1 MPATDLILAT
11 PGRRRM
17 TVLAACAALFAV
29 SNSAFDMLAPL
40 WATSDLG
47 LDAAGWAHLRSLRFT
62 GTFVGILALGILAER
77 VGSRRMAALSLA
89 LGGCALAC
97 MGLGLPWLV
106 TACMPLFGALVSTT
120 FVNLN
125 ALTQQVSRQRQG
137 LANGIYRGIAAGM
150 AVVAP
155 LAATAIATRCGSWAP
170 VIDLAAF
177 ATAIGGLIILLYP
190 EERGDGRSLREVL
203 RGFAAAARNRPLW
216 RFIVLDQA
224 MAFAQGAVTGFAALR
239 LTRQMG
245 LSESAFGVVCTIGA
259 CLGLAAVL
267 AAGLT
272 VQRVPLAW
280 GMAAAWTL
288 STAGSLLLGLSDTLP
303 LGIAGALLVAFGWPI
318 TSVPGSMWIGLTGG
332 ASATA
337 FTVHKIVQ
345 AGVAAG
351 AMALLA
357 WLEPITGMRPLLVAG
372 GLMGIPLIV
381 LILRQPDPRRTP

>member
-1 MPATDLILAT
+1 MS
-11 PGRRRM
+11 
-17 TVLAACAALFAV
+17 VLAASAALFAI

-47 LDAAGWAHLRSLRFT
+47 LDAAGWAHLRSLRFV
-62 GTFVGILALGILAER
+62 GTFVGILALGVLAER
-77 VGSRRMAALSLA
+77 LGSRRMASLSLA

-106 TACMPLFGALVSTT
+106 TLCMPLFGALVSTT
-120 FVNLN
+120 FVNFN

-137 LANGIYRGIAAGM
+137 LANGIYRGIGAGM

-155 LAATAIATRCGSWAP
+155 LAATAIASRAGSWAP

-177 ATAIGGLIILLYP
+177 ATAVGGLIILLYP

-224 MAFAQGAVTGFAALR
+224 MAFAQGAFAAFAALR
-239 LTRQMG
+239 LTRQLG
-245 LSESAFGVVCTIGA
+245 LSEAAFGAVCTVGA

-267 AAGLT
+267 AAGLL
-272 VQRVPLAW
+272 VPRIPLAW
-280 GMAAAWTL
+280 GMATAWTL
-288 STAGSLLLGLSDTLP
+288 STAGSLLLGLSDALP
-303 LGIAGALLVAFGWPI
+303 LGIAAALLVAFGWPI

-345 AGVAAG
+345 AGVAAM
-351 AMALLA
+351 AMGLMA
-357 WLEPITGMRPLLVAG
+357 WLEPLTGMRPLLVAG
-372 GLMGIPLIV
+372 GLLGIPLIV
-381 LILRQPDPRRTP
+381 LILRQPDPRRPA